1 MAVISM
7 FYGIIISMFYFNN
20 RRHKRPHIHAKYQN
34 HEAVIAIPE
43 GEILEGSLPSN
54 KMKLV
59 QAWIEIHGDREKGT
73 GKILTELKTPANL
86 FSYPKFL
93 QEVPMP
99 RIPRIFVKGPNVAYH
114 VISRTA
120 LDGFVLGPQE
130 KDYLLSLFRWLSSV
144 FFVEVFGF
152 CIMGNHFHLLCRML
166 PHENF
171 SDDEVLSRVK
181 RYYGEEHEIKDL
193 SPEKILY
200 WRKRLEDLSR
210 YVQEIKQ
217 RFSRWFNKR
226 KGRKGYF
233 WGDRFKSVII
243 ETGEA
248 LLNCLA
254 YIDLNPV
261 RAGLVERPEEYRWCS
276 LAYHIGTGNKGR
288 FLSTDLGVAA
298 FTNKGYRERIG
309 LYREYVYEK
318 GGISDGSVG
327 AIPEEV
333 LEEEREK
340 GYRLTR
346 KEVFRYRVRYFT
358 EGLII
363 GSREFVR
370 ETTEKVRE
378 LLKLKRERRPR
389 KVGLVEGLYSFRAVP

>member
-1 MAVISM
+1 M
-7 FYGIIISMFYFNN
+7 
-20 RRHKRPHIHAKYQN
+20 
-34 HEAVIAIPE
+34 
-43 GEILEGSLPSN
+43 
-54 KMKLV
+54 
-59 QAWIEIHGDREKGT
+59 
-73 GKILTELKTPANL
+73 
-86 FSYPKFL
+86 
-93 QEVPMP
+93 
-99 RIPRIFVKGPNVAYH
+99 
-114 VISRTA
+114 
-120 LDGFVLGPQE
+120 
-130 KDYLLSLFRWLSSV
+130 
-144 FFVEVFGF
+144 
-152 CIMGNHFHLLCRML
+152 
-166 PHENF
+166 
-171 SDDEVLSRVK
+171 
-181 RYYGEEHEIKDL
+181 
-193 SPEKILY
+193 
-200 WRKRLEDLSR
+200 
-210 YVQEIKQ
+210 QEIKQ
-217 RFSRWFNKR
+217 RFSRWYNKR

-261 RAGLVERPEEYRWCS
+261 RAGIVERPEEYRWCS
-276 LAYHIGTGNKGR
+276 LAYHIGAGNKDR
-288 FLSTDLGVAA
+288 FLSTDLGVEA

-327 AIPEEV
+327 AIPQEV

-346 KEVFRYRVRYFT
+346 KEVFRYRIRYFT

-389 KVGLVEGLYSFRAVP
+389 KVGPVEVLYSFRAVP

>member
-1 MAVISM
+1 
-7 FYGIIISMFYFNN
+7 
-20 RRHKRPHIHAKYQN
+20 
-34 HEAVIAIPE
+34 
-43 GEILEGSLPSN
+43 
-54 KMKLV
+54 
-59 QAWIEIHGDREKGT
+59 
-73 GKILTELKTPANL
+73 
-86 FSYPKFL
+86 
-93 QEVPMP
+93 MP
-99 RIPRIFVKGPNVAYH
+99 RIPRIFVKGPEVAYH

-130 KDYLLSLFRWLSSV
+130 KDYLLSLIRWLSSV

-166 PHENF
+166 PPENF
-171 SDDEVLSRVK
+171 SDDEVLSRIK
-181 RYYGEEHEIKDL
+181 RYYGEDHEIKDL
-193 SPEKILY
+193 SLEKLSY
-200 WRKRLEDLSR
+200 WRSRLSDLSR

-217 RFSRWFNKR
+217 RFSRWYNKR

-261 RAGLVERPEEYRWCS
+261 RAGLVERPEDYRWCS
-276 LAYHIGTGNKGR
+276 LAYHIGTGNKGG

-298 FTNKGYRERIG
+298 FTNKGYQERIG
-309 LYREYVYEK
+309 FYREYVYEK
-318 GGISDGSVG
+318 GGIRDGSVG

-363 GSREFVR
+363 GSRNFVR
-370 ETTEKVRE
+370 ETAEKVRE
-378 LLKLKRERRPR
+378 LLKLKRKRRPR
-389 KVGLVEGLYSFRAVP
+389 KVGLVEGLYSFRAVG